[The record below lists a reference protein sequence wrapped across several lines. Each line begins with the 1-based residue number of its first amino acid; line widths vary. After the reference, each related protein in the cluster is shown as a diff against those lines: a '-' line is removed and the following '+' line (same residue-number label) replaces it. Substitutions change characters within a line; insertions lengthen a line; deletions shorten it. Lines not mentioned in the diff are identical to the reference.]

1 MGKGDRMLIKDI
13 FDTPCLISEMQ
24 KLALAYC
31 AAQTPRG
38 GTIAEI
44 GPYLGGSTKI
54 LAESSKGVSVHTI
67 DIFDFIDRKLIGDN
81 ESIRIHI
88 GDSSAFARS
97 NPECRIDL
105 LFIDGDHSFHGVLHD
120 FTHMQPLLADNA
132 TIIFHDYTQ
141 MYPGVRIFCDA
152 LHDSGAITD
161 CVNVD
166 GMLVCRKGKGFS
178 RLRRENYET
187 AAKNFE
193 AFVAADSRRSHVV
206 GTGHNYRRIIAG
218 LAKDWRIIGKGSY
231 GKYFARFFSLPLEC
245 LIDSAQADRDHT
257 YVICSRNFKEIA
269 DCLTQ
274 RCGIGD
280 SGMVRGDDVISYGM
294 YSDLLANSG
303 RLLSQM
309 SVYEDENIL
318 IDLFSSLPESL
329 LGYMF
334 TTGLLTNTFKRT
346 ADL

>member
-1 MGKGDRMLIKDI
+1 MLIKDI
-13 FDTPCLISEMQ
+13 LNTPCLISEMQ

-31 AAQTPRG
+31 AAQTPSG

-54 LAESSKGVSVHTI
+54 LAESSKGVTIHTI
-67 DIFDFIDRKLIGDN
+67 DIFDHIDRKLIGN
-81 ESIRIHI
+81 NASIRIHI
-88 GDSSAFARS
+88 GDSSAFAGS

-105 LFIDGDHSFHGVLHD
+105 LFIDGDHSFHGVFHD
-120 FTHMQPLLADNA
+120 FTHMHPLLSDTA

-152 LHDSGAITD
+152 LHDNGSITD

-166 GMLVCRKGKGFS
+166 GMLVCRKGKDFTG
-178 RLRRENYET
+178 LRRENYKA

-193 AFVAADSRRSHVV
+193 AFVAEDSRRSHVV
-206 GTGHNYRRIIAG
+206 STGHNYRRIISG
-218 LAKDWRIIGKGSY
+218 LAKDWKVIGKGSY
-231 GKYFARFFSLPLEC
+231 GKYLARFFSLPPEC
-245 LIDSAQADRDHT
+245 LIDSAQADRDHR
-257 YVICSRNFKEIA
+257 YVICSRNFTEIA
-269 DCLTQ
+269 SHLAQ
-274 RCGIGD
+274 RCGIEAA
-280 SGMVRGDDVISYGM
+280 GMTKGDDVISYGM

-309 SVYEDENIL
+309 SVYEDEKIL
-318 IDLFSSLPESL
+318 IDLFSSLPEPL
-329 LGYMF
+329 LSYMF
-334 TTGLLTNTFKRT
+334 STGLLVNTFKRT